1 MSDKSWLDSLS
12 EILSKPLPG
21 TEGQTQA
28 PAEKPVVFNDDDD
41 DDSLLDKI
49 TDILSKPLPGTEP
62 PADATSTKTQS
73 APENPGETAV
83 RDAEEP
89 DADPVSTTAAAGADW
104 MQREYERFNAH
115 QENNRQAFAEQQ
127 RIEQERFAAYQ
138 RAQLDQ
144 LMKSQARERGIFKQ
158 HQEARFKMWR
168 QDLHQAY
175 AQPQGMAAPGFPPG
189 MRPPPPPPPWWRKR

>member
-12 EILSKPLPG
+12 AILNSPLPG
-21 TEGQTQA
+21 TEGQSR
-28 PAEKPVVFNDDDD
+28 PPSDKPVVFSDDDD

-49 TDILSKPLPGTEP
+49 TDILSKPLPGTEQ
-62 PADATSTKTQS
+62 PADQAPATVPSE
-73 APENPGETAV
+73 PENPGETAV
-83 RDAEEP
+83 RDAEQP

-115 QENNRQAFAEQQ
+115 QEHNRQAFAQQ
-127 RIEQERFAAYQ
+127 QGVEQERFAGYQ

-144 LMKSQARERGIFKQ
+144 LMKSQAREREVFKR
-158 HQEARFKMWR
+158 HQEARFQMWR
-168 QDLHQAY
+168 QDLRQAY
-175 AQPQGMAAPGFPPG
+175 APPGMPAPGFPPG